1 MKFPLVC
8 AALAVALAAPAAHAD
23 VPAGYVKTLA
33 GSVTLTEGNTTGPVK
48 LGTPVS
54 ATSVLRT
61 GGDGTVGVALRDDT
75 LLSLGPNTEFSFRE
89 YAFAPESGKL
99 SLVARITRG
108 TLNYVSGVIAKLK
121 PDAVSVETPSGLLGV
136 RGTHFVVKVEEGEV
150 AK

>member
-1 MKFPLVC
+1 MKYI
-8 AALAVALAAPAAHAD
+8 VALVLALVIGAPPVLAD
-23 VPAGYVKTLA
+23 VPAGYVKTVTGA
-33 GSVTLTEGNTTGPVK
+33 VTLTDGAATGPAK
-48 LGTPVS
+48 PGSAVS
-54 ATSVLRT
+54 ATSIVRT
-61 GGDGTVGVALRDDT
+61 GADGSVGIALRDDT

-121 PDAVSVETPSGLLGV
+121 PEAVAVETPSGLLGV
-136 RGTHFVVKVEEGEV
+136 RGTHFVVKVEDGEG